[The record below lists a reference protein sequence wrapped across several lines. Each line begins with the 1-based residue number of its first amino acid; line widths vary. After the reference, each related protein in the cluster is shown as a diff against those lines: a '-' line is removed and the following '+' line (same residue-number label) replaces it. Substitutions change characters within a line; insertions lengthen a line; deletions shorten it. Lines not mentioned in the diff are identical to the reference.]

1 VAGATR
7 GQARL
12 SGVSVSQRLA
22 VVRTPFLVEHL
33 PHATL
38 PEDDEWIALVRA
50 PEGLT
55 VIREAP
61 HYVVH
66 DRWFGFY
73 GSETTHQL
81 DKTGMLA
88 ALVGPLAE
96 AGVPV
101 FAASTYHAD
110 LVLVPERRLDDA
122 VTALKAAG
130 HDVSGNV

>member
-1 VAGATR
+1 MF
-7 GQARL
+7 
-12 SGVSVSQRLA
+12 VSQRLG
-22 VVRTPFLVEHL
+22 VVPTPFLVEHL

-61 HYVVH
+61 HYVEN

-73 GSETTHQL
+73 GGATAHGLE
-81 DKTGMLA
+81 KTGMLA

-96 AGVPV
+96 AEIPV
-101 FAASTYHAD
+101 FAASTYSAD
-110 LVLVPERRLDDA
+110 LVLVPEHRLEDA
-122 VTALKAAG
+122 VTVLKAAG
-130 HDVSGNV
+130 HEISRAI

>member
-1 VAGATR
+1 MP
-7 GQARL
+7 
-12 SGVSVSQRLA
+12 VSLRLA
-22 VVRTPFLVEHL
+22 VVPTPFLVEHL

-61 HYVVH
+61 HYVEH

-73 GSETTHQL
+73 AGETTRRSP
-81 DKTGMLA
+81 KTGMLA
-88 ALVGPLAE
+88 ALLAPLAAAE
-96 AGVPV
+96 IPV

-110 LVLVPERRLDDA
+110 LVLVPEHRLEDA

-130 HDVSGNV
+130 HAVA

>member
-1 VAGATR
+1 M
-7 GQARL
+7 
-12 SGVSVSQRLA
+12 SVSLRLA
-22 VVRTPFLVEHL
+22 VVPTAFLVEHL

-61 HYVVH
+61 HYVEH

-73 GSETTHQL
+73 GGETAHRPRET
-81 DKTGMLA
+81 DMLA
-88 ALVGPLAE
+88 ALVNPLADAE
-96 AGVPV
+96 IPV

-110 LVLVPERRLDDA
+110 LVLVPERRLEDA

-130 HDVSGNV
+130 HEVDRSV

>member
-1 VAGATR
+1 M
-7 GQARL
+7 
-12 SGVSVSQRLA
+12 SVPQRLT
-22 VVRTPFLVEHL
+22 VVPTPFLVEHL
-33 PHATL
+33 PQATL

-61 HYVVH
+61 HYVAN

-73 GSETTHQL
+73 GYETAHRL
-81 DKTGMLA
+81 PKPGLLA
-88 ALVGPLAE
+88 TLVGPLAE
-96 AGVPV
+96 ADIPV

-110 LVLVPERRLDDA
+110 LVLVPERRLADA

-130 HDVSGNV
+130 HEVAALA

>member
-1 VAGATR
+1 M
-7 GQARL
+7 
-12 SGVSVSQRLA
+12 SVSQRLG

-61 HYVVH
+61 HYVEN

-73 GSETTHQL
+73 GGATPHGLET
-81 DKTGMLA
+81 TGMLA

-96 AGVPV
+96 AEIPV

-110 LVLVPERRLDDA
+110 LVLVPERRLEDA
-122 VTALKAAG
+122 VTALKVAG
-130 HDVSGNV
+130 HEVSRNV

>member
-1 VAGATR
+1 M
-7 GQARL
+7 
-12 SGVSVSQRLA
+12 SVSQRLA
-22 VVRTPFLVEHL
+22 VVPTPFLVEHL

-61 HYVVH
+61 HYAEN

-73 GSETTHQL
+73 GRETAHGL
-81 DKTGMLA
+81 EMVGMLA

-96 AGVPV
+96 ARIPV
-101 FAASTYHAD
+101 FTASTYHAD

-130 HDVSGNV
+130 HEVSRNV

>member
-1 VAGATR
+1 MS
-7 GQARL
+7 L
-12 SGVSVSQRLA
+12 SQRLA
-22 VVRTPFLVEHL
+22 VVPTPFLVEHL
-33 PHATL
+33 PNATL

-61 HYVVH
+61 HYVEN

-73 GSETTHQL
+73 GGQTARRLE
-81 DKTGMLA
+81 KTGMLA
-88 ALVGPLAE
+88 ALVGTLGE
-96 AGVPV
+96 ADIPV

-110 LVLVPERRLDDA
+110 LVLVPERRLEDA

-130 HDVSGNV
+130 HEVGRHA

>member
-1 VAGATR
+1 MSVA
-7 GQARL
+7 
-12 SGVSVSQRLA
+12 QRLA
-22 VVRTPFLVEHL
+22 VVPTPFLVEHL

-61 HYVVH
+61 HYVEN

-73 GSETTHQL
+73 GGETAHGL
-81 DKTGMLA
+81 EATGMLA

-96 AGVPV
+96 AGISV
-101 FAASTYHAD
+101 FVASTYHAD

-122 VTALKAAG
+122 VSALKAAG
-130 HDVSGNV
+130 HEVLRNV

>member
-1 VAGATR
+1 M
-7 GQARL
+7 
-12 SGVSVSQRLA
+12 SVSSRLA
-22 VVRTPFLVEHL
+22 VVPTPFLVEHL

-61 HYVVH
+61 HYVEN

-73 GSETTHQL
+73 AGQGGQAGQS
-81 DKTGMLA
+81 GMLA

-96 AGVPV
+96 AEIPV

-110 LVLVPERRLDDA
+110 LVLVPEHRLEGA
-122 VTALKAAG
+122 VAALEAAG
-130 HDVSGNV
+130 HEVRRAS

>member
-1 VAGATR
+1 MSA
-7 GQARL
+7 
-12 SGVSVSQRLA
+12 SQRLA
-22 VVRTPFLVEHL
+22 VVSAPFLIEHL

-61 HYVVH
+61 HYVEN

-73 GSETTHQL
+73 GGAATHGLQ
-81 DKTGMLA
+81 KTGMLA
-88 ALVGPLAE
+88 ALIGPLTEAE
-96 AGVPV
+96 IPV

-110 LVLVPERRLDDA
+110 LVLVPEHRLEDA

-130 HDVSGNV
+130 HEVIRNV

>member
-1 VAGATR
+1 M
-7 GQARL
+7 
-12 SGVSVSQRLA
+12 SNSQRLA
-22 VVRTPFLVEHL
+22 VVPTPFLVEHL

-61 HYVVH
+61 HYAEN

-73 GSETTHQL
+73 GGGTAHGLEA
-81 DKTGMLA
+81 TGMLA

-96 AGVPV
+96 ARIPV

-130 HDVSGNV
+130 HEVSRNV